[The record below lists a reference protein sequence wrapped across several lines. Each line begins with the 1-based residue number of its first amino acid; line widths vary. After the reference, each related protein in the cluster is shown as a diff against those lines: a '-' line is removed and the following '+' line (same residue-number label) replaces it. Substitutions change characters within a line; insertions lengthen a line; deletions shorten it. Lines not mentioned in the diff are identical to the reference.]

1 MRTTR
6 KQFLYGAAASALMG
20 SMPAR
25 GSKTTARRRPNVL
38 FVMADEWRAQAF
50 GHMGDTNA
58 RTPAL
63 DRFSREAISF
73 SEAISGT
80 PVCCPARASIVT
92 GQYAL
97 TNAIYINDVPLA
109 PTGKTLGQAFADA
122 GYQTGYIGKWHLYGS
137 PEGNY
142 ERRLSYIPPEFRF
155 GFEYWKVCECTH
167 QYNRSLYYDGND
179 TAPKYWQGYDA
190 IAQTDDA
197 ISYIDDKS
205 RGSDPYFLV
214 LSWGPPHFP
223 YSAPKEYTDLYK
235 DRDIALRPNVPDA
248 VRDRAVEELRG
259 YYAAIQVLDDC
270 FARLMAAV
278 EKNGAD
284 DTIVVFASDHG
295 EMAFSQGLAYKLYP
309 WEESV
314 RIPFMLRY
322 PREFGR
328 RAAKSRAMLNTPDI
342 MPTLLG
348 LVGIGVPKGVQG
360 TDFAAMLRGER
371 HDSPV
376 RSAFISLPVSI
387 TTARAY
393 GIDAYRGVRTG
404 RHTYVRSLEGPWLL
418 YDNLEDPFQKRN
430 LINLPQVAT
439 VQAALERELQSWL
452 LRLSDEFLPGDEY
465 LKRDHLTHYFETATP
480 VGFEKSPWGDWQSTM
495 SPPTEQSRSVDAA
508 LADLLDDVLAAV
520 VLIEVSPQL
529 ARINVT
535 RFLGLSSPR
544 AISIVAPEI
553 LSRGQLAEL
562 DRRLKELPRP
572 LNR

>member
-1 MRTTR
+1 MRISR
-6 KQFLYGAAASALMG
+6 KELIHGVAASALIG
-20 SMPAR
+20 HMPAYA
-25 GSKTTARRRPNVL
+25 SKTTARRRPNIL

-50 GHMGDTNA
+50 GHMGDMNA
-58 RTPAL
+58 HTPAL
-63 DRFSREAISF
+63 DRFSHEAINF

-97 TNAIYINDVPLA
+97 TNAVYINDVPLA

-179 TAPKYWQGYDA
+179 IAPKYWQGYDA

-197 ISYIDDKS
+197 IKYIEDKS

-223 YSAPKEYTDLYK
+223 YSAPKEYADLYK
-235 DRDIALRPNVPDA
+235 HRDIVLRPNVPDA
-248 VRDRAVEELRG
+248 VRDRATEELRG

-270 FARLMAAV
+270 FARLMAAI
-278 EKNGAD
+278 EKNGVD

-309 WEESV
+309 WEESI

-348 LVGIGVPKGVQG
+348 LAGIDVPKGVQG
-360 TDFAAMLRGER
+360 TDYAAMLRGER
-371 HDSPV
+371 HDPPA
-376 RSAFISLPVSI
+376 RSAFISLPAPI

-393 GIDAYRGVRTG
+393 GINAYRGVRTA
-404 RHTYVRSLEGPWLL
+404 RYTYVRSLEGPWLL

-430 LINLPQVAT
+430 LINLPQVAA
-439 VQAALERELQSWL
+439 VQPVLERELQSWL
-452 LRLSDEFLPGDEY
+452 HRLSDEFLPGDEY
-465 LKRDHLTHYFETATP
+465 LERDHLTHYFETAAP
-480 VGFEKSPWGDWQSTM
+480 VGFVNSPWGDWQSTM
-495 SPPTEQSRSVDAA
+495 SPPREQPRSVDAA
-508 LADLLDDVLAAV
+508 LADLLGDALAAA
-520 VLIEVSPQL
+520 VLKEVSPQL
-529 ARINVT
+529 MMIDVSG
-535 RFLGLSSPR
+535 FLGRSSPR
-544 AISIVAPEI
+544 AISIIVPKL
-553 LSRGQLAEL
+553 LSREQLAEI
-562 DRRLKELPRP
+562 DRRLKALPRP
-572 LNR
+572 